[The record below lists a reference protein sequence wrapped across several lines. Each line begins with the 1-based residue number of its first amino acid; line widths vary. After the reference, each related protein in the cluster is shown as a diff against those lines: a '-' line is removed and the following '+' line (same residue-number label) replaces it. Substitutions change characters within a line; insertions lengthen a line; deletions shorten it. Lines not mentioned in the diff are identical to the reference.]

1 MGLISWLHEKL
12 GGQAVPVNGE
22 GLAEDI
28 DEYYQA
34 YADVY
39 YRELA
44 FWSTVNIIANAVS
57 KCEFKTYSG
66 GTEKKGAE
74 YYLWNV
80 EPNNNQNSSGFI
92 HKWIAQ
98 LYRHNECLII
108 EQNGQLLVAD
118 SFIRTPYALYD
129 DIFTNVTV
137 GDFSFSRSFNQSEV
151 LYWQLSE
158 RDMRKVTAAL
168 YASYSKLLA
177 YSMKAY
183 QKSRGTKGVFSYE
196 TLPVAGSDQRK
207 AFDDLVNNKFKTF
220 MSTGDAILPLGSGQS
235 YTDIGSK
242 TYSSESTRDIR
253 AMVDDISDFTTK
265 AFGVPPALLHG
276 DVQGVNEVTDQL
288 LTFCVDPLCCMLEEE
303 INRKR
308 YGISD
313 FLKRNYLQID
323 TKSIKH
329 IDLLSVSTS
338 VDKLISSGAYSIN
351 DIRKLCNDEP
361 INADWA
367 NRHMITKNY
376 TVADLMTTME
386 GNDDGTAK
394 KE

>member
-1 MGLISWLHEKL
+1 M
-12 GGQAVPVNGE
+12 PVSGE

-44 FWSTVNIIANAVS
+44 FWSTVNTVANAVS

-66 GTEKKGAE
+66 GVEKKGAE

-80 EPNNNQNSSGFI
+80 EPNKNQNSSGFI

-129 DIFTNVTV
+129 DLFAQVTV
-137 GDFSFSRSFNQSEV
+137 GDFTFNKTFAQSDV

-158 RDMRKVTAAL
+158 KDMRKVTAAL
-168 YASYSKLLA
+168 YQSYSKLLT

-183 QKSRGTKGVFSYE
+183 QKSRGTKGIFNYD
-196 TLPVAGSDQRK
+196 TLPASGTDQK
-207 AFDDLVNNKFKTF
+207 VAFDNLVNEKFKTF
-220 MSTGDAILPLGSGQS
+220 MSTGDAILPLGKGQS

-253 AMVDDISDFTTK
+253 AMVDDVSDFTAK

-288 LTFCVDPLCCMLEEE
+288 LTFCIDPMTCMLEEE

-308 YGISD
+308 YGKSE

-338 VDKLISSGAYSIN
+338 IDKLISSGAYSIN

-361 INADWA
+361 IDADWA

-376 TVADLMTTME
+376 TVADLMATME
-386 GNDDGTAK
+386 GNDDETAK

>member
-1 MGLISWLHEKL
+1 MGLISWLYEKL
-12 GGQAVPVNGE
+12 GGQAVPVSGE

-44 FWSTVNIIANAVS
+44 FWSTVNTIANAVS

-66 GTEKKGAE
+66 GVEKKGAE

-80 EPNNNQNSSGFI
+80 EPNKNQNSSGFI

-137 GDFSFSRSFNQSEV
+137 GDFSFSRSFSQSEV

-158 RDMRKVTAAL
+158 KDMRKVTAAL
-168 YASYSKLLA
+168 YQSYSKLLA

-183 QKSRGTKGVFSYE
+183 QKSRGTKGIFNYE
-196 TLPVAGSDQRK
+196 TLPVAGSEQRK
-207 AFDDLVNNKFKTF
+207 AFDDLLENKFKTF

-235 YTDIGSK
+235 YADIGSK

-253 AMVDDISDFTTK
+253 AMVDDISDFTAK

-308 YGISD
+308 YGQSE
-313 FLKRNYLQID
+313 FLKRNYMQID

-338 VDKLISSGAYSIN
+338 IDKLISSGAYSIN
-351 DIRKLCNDEP
+351 DIRRLCNDEP
-361 INADWA
+361 IDADWA

-376 TVADLMTTME
+376 TVADLMATME

>member
-1 MGLISWLHEKL
+1 M
-12 GGQAVPVNGE
+12 PVSGD

-44 FWSTVNIIANAVS
+44 FWSTVNTIANAVS

-66 GTEKKGAE
+66 GVEKKGAE

-80 EPNNNQNSSGFI
+80 EPNKNQNSSGFI

-137 GDFSFSRSFNQSEV
+137 GDFTFSRSFNQSEV
-151 LYWQLSE
+151 LYWQLSVK
-158 RDMRKVTAAL
+158 DMRKVTAAL

-183 QKSRGTKGVFSYE
+183 QKSRGTKGIFNYAA
-196 TLPVAGSDQRK
+196 LPVAGSKERE
-207 AFDDLVNNKFKTF
+207 AFDDLINNKFKTF
-220 MSTGDAILPLGSGQS
+220 MSTGDAILPLGQGQS
-235 YTDIGSK
+235 YTDTGSK

-265 AFGVPPALLHG
+265 ALGVPPALLHG

-303 INRKR
+303 IIRKR
-308 YGISD
+308 YGVSD

-338 VDKLISSGAYSIN
+338 IDKLISSGAYSIN
-351 DIRKLCNDEP
+351 DIRRLCNDEP

-376 TVADLMTTME
+376 TVADLMATME
-386 GNDDGTAK
+386 GNSDETAK

>member
-1 MGLISWLHEKL
+1 MGIISWLHEKINR
-12 GGQAVPVNGE
+12 QAVPVSGDE
-22 GLAEDI
+22 LAEDI

-44 FWSTVNIIANAVS
+44 FWSAVNTIANAVS

-66 GTEKKGAE
+66 GVEKKGAE

-80 EPNNNQNSSGFI
+80 EPNRNQNSSGFI
-92 HKWIAQ
+92 HKWITQ
-98 LYRHNECLII
+98 LYRHNECLIV

-137 GDFSFSRSFNQSEV
+137 GDFNFSRSFTQSDV

-158 RDMRKVTAAL
+158 KDMRKVTAAL
-168 YASYSKLLA
+168 YESYSRLLA

-183 QKSRGTKGVFSYE
+183 QKSRGTKGIFNYS
-196 TLPVAGSDQRK
+196 TLPVAGTKERE
-207 AFDDLVNNKFKTF
+207 AFDDLINNKFKTF
-220 MSTGDAILPLGSGQS
+220 LSTGDAILPLGAGQS

-253 AMVDDISDFTTK
+253 AMIDDISDFTAK

-288 LTFCVDPLCCMLEEE
+288 LTFCIDPLCCMLEEE

-308 YGISD
+308 YGKSE
-313 FLKRNYLQID
+313 FLKRNYMQID
-323 TKSIKH
+323 TKAIKH
-329 IDLLSVSTS
+329 IDLLSVATS
-338 VDKLISSGAYSIN
+338 IDKLISSGAYSIN
-351 DIRKLCNDEP
+351 DIRRVCNDEP
-361 INADWA
+361 IDADWA
-367 NRHMITKNY
+367 DRHMITKNY
-376 TVADLMTTME
+376 TVADLMVTME
-386 GNDDGTAK
+386 GNPDETTK
-394 KE
+394 N

>member
-1 MGLISWLHEKL
+1 M
-12 GGQAVPVNGE
+12 PVSGE

-44 FWSTVNIIANAVS
+44 FWSTVNVIANAVS

-66 GTEKKGAE
+66 GAEKKGPE

-80 EPNNNQNSSGFI
+80 SPNLNQNSSGFI

-118 SFIRTPYALYD
+118 SFIRTSYALYD

-158 RDMRKVTAAL
+158 KDMRKVTAAL

-196 TLPVAGSDQRK
+196 TLPVAGSDQRV
-207 AFDDLVNNKFKTF
+207 AFDDLINNKFKTF
-220 MSTGDAILPLGSGQS
+220 MSTGDAILPLGAGQS

-253 AMVDDISDFTTK
+253 AMVDDISDFTAK

-288 LTFCVDPLCCMLEEE
+288 LTFCVDPLTDMLQEE

-308 YGISD
+308 YGQAE
-313 FLKRNYLQID
+313 FLRGNYLQID
-323 TKSIKH
+323 TKAIKH
-329 IDLLSVSTS
+329 IDLLSVATS
-338 VDKLISSGAYSIN
+338 IDKLISSGAYSIN
-351 DIRKLCNDEP
+351 DIRKICNDEP
-361 INADWA
+361 LPDDFA
-367 NRHMITKNY
+367 NKHFMTKNY
-376 TVADLMTTME
+376 TAADLMATME
-386 GNDDGTAK
+386 GNDDGTAN